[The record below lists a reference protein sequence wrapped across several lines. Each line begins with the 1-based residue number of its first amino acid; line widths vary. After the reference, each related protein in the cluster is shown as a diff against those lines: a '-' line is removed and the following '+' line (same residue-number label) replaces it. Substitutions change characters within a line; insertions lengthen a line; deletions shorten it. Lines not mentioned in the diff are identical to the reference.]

1 MKRLNRAEVLSLKRP
16 IRYVGGEFNQCIKEK
31 QGKVRI
37 CNAYS
42 NLYEIGANNYK
53 FNLIYKILNNRDD
66 VWCERTFL
74 PFSDFKEILLKNNEL
89 LFTLESKDELKK
101 FDIISFNINS
111 TLEYVNVLEMLE
123 LSDIDIY
130 SDARMKKELPF
141 VIGIMQDNL
150 NVLPIKD
157 YIDFFIFGDIDE
169 VLNIIVDK
177 YIEFKKEKLPKCE
190 FLKLIKNVQGIY
202 IPKIH
207 KEDILIYGAKNEDKH
222 IYDDNFL
229 VPSMN
234 EAFSETKIK
243 NLDFMTASSRLRD
256 MLDLETKTDDELLS
270 EFSNALKLNK
280 NICINFFVGIPT
292 ERYDDIRLSCNLI
305 NKIIKKFDDS
315 INFINKNK
323 VKINIKN
330 YIIRPYTKF
339 EWLKKNDAK
348 SLKLK
353 QEFIKDNIENTLDVV
368 HIFYE
373 NVYISQLEQALLF
386 VDDDISDSLY
396 NLYKKGFV
404 YYKSYTDFIKFNE
417 YYLND
422 FDINKYMKKRALDYK
437 FAYDNIVFLGTEKLK
452 LKNEYKK
459 LNLTLKKDLKDVEK
473 GEKIYDV

>member
-1 MKRLNRAEVLSLKRP
+1 MKRLKRSEILSLERP

-74 PFSDFKEILLKNNEL
+74 PFSDFKEILIKNNEL

-130 SDARMKKELPF
+130 SNTRMKKELPF
-141 VIGIMQDNL
+141 VVGIMQDNM
-150 NVLPIKD
+150 NVVPIKD

-169 VLNIIVDK
+169 ILNIIIDRYV
-177 YIEFKKEKLPKCE
+177 EFKKENLPKCE
-190 FLKLIKNVQGIY
+190 FLKSIKNVQGVY
-202 IPKIH
+202 IPNIH
-207 KEDILIYGAKNEDKH
+207 KEDMLIYSAKNEKEH
-222 IYDDNFL
+222 IYDHNLL
-229 VPSMN
+229 VPNMN
-234 EAFSETKIK
+234 EAFIK
-243 NLDFMTASSRLRD
+243 NNIKKLDFITVSNRLRKNLN
-256 MLDLETKTDDELLS
+256 LDETTTNELLV
-270 EFSNALKLNK
+270 EFNDVLNFSGD
-280 NICINFFVGIPT
+280 IYINFFIGMPT
-292 ERYDDIRLSCNLI
+292 ERYDDIRLTCDLI
-305 NKIIKKFDDS
+305 NQIIKKYEDYKS
-315 INFINKNK
+315 INFSIKNRIT
-323 VKINIKN
+323 INIKN

-339 EWLKKNDAK
+339 EWFKKSDAS

-353 QEFIKDNIENTLDVV
+353 QDFIKENVENKLNVV
-368 HIFYE
+368 NFLYE
-373 NVYISQLEQALLF
+373 DVYISQLEQALLF
-386 VDDDISDSLY
+386 VDEDISDGLY

-404 YYKSYTDFIKFNE
+404 YYENYTDSIKLNE
-417 YYLND
+417 YLKD
-422 FDINKYMKKRALDYK
+422 FNINKYLKKRALDYK
-437 FAYDNIVFLGTEKLK
+437 FAHDNIVFLGTEKMK

-459 LNLTLKKDLKDVEK
+459 LNMTIK
-473 GEKIYDV
+473 